1 MSDSTHHNGKEVNGK
16 QVETDERVYQ
26 KDGGKLYIDTNEF
39 VQSEEGQEL
48 IDYFRKH
55 TEEVPEEEE

>member
-1 MSDSTHHNGKEVNGK
+1 MSESSHANGEE
-16 QVETDERVYQ
+16 VETDERVYQ

-48 IDYFRKH
+48 IDYFLKH
-55 TEEVPEEEE
+55 TEEASEEDD